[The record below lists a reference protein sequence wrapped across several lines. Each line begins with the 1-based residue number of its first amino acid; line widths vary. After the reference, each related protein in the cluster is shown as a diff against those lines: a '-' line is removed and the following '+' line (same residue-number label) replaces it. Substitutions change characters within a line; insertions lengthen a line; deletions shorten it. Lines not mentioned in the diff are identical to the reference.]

1 LHPEVNNISFLTLL
15 YAGITFILSFKYL
28 VLIDKVKILKQWSKS
43 AGNKFKF
50 GTSETLRNG
59 TIINLKNNIKPI
71 SIHVPKYLRP
81 INDEEF
87 GYYLAGL
94 IDGSGSFSKTQELII
109 MFHIKN
115 ISLAYYI
122 KKKIGYGTVKKDKN
136 TLLFTVGKKGIEKVI
151 TLINDKIRTINMYN
165 EIKKF
170 MFYNNLSSEIIN
182 LNINSNKNFENHWL
196 AGFTDAIGN
205 FQIDFSIEKFENI
218 LNYQIDH
225 KENSLL
231 HLISEFLGG
240 NIKYL
245 KSQDI
250 YNYNSTFFGS
260 AKNVINY
267 FSKYQLL
274 STKHVNYIKWRKAY
288 ILIQNKDYLTISG
301 LKKINKLKNS
311 MIRYEN

>member
-122 KKKIGYGTVKKDKN
+122 KKKIG
-136 TLLFTVGKKGIEKVI
+136 L
-151 TLINDKIRTINMYN
+151 
-165 EIKKF
+165 
-170 MFYNNLSSEIIN
+170 
-182 LNINSNKNFENHWL
+182 
-196 AGFTDAIGN
+196 
-205 FQIDFSIEKFENI
+205 
-218 LNYQIDH
+218 
-225 KENSLL
+225 
-231 HLISEFLGG
+231 
-240 NIKYL
+240 KY
-245 KSQDI
+245 
-250 YNYNSTFFGS
+250 
-260 AKNVINY
+260 
-267 FSKYQLL
+267 
-274 STKHVNYIKWRKAY
+274 
-288 ILIQNKDYLTISG
+288 
-301 LKKINKLKNS
+301 
-311 MIRYEN
+311 